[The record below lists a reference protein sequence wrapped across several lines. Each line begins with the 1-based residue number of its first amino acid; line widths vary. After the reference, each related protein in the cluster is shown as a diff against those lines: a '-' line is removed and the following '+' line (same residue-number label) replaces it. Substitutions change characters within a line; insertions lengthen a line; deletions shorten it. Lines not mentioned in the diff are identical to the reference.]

1 VNNADYFTVLSIG
14 AGAVI
19 MLLSVF
25 KTLKLQQMLVSEVNT
40 NRWSWLG
47 RFMMVFFAGYVAAII
62 LIISGFR
69 EPLLL
74 ITGLVFLLGSFF
86 VYLVVFSAKSDIIKI
101 NEANELLVKKNHEL
115 KKTNMELDEFAYRT
129 SHDLKAPIT
138 SLKGLI
144 KIAELSSSPK
154 EIHECHGMMKERLS
168 NLEELIRDILDLS
181 KNSRT
186 EIQYLPTDL
195 PAIIRHIITTHK
207 DASSEQINIT
217 VEGPEKFEVKTD
229 PTRLK
234 MILGNLISNALHY
247 ADFSKEKPFIAIR
260 YGLEGKNFVVSVK
273 DNGVGIDET
282 YLQRIFDMFFRIA
295 ENSIGSGL
303 GLYIVKETV
312 ERLDGKIEVKSQKG
326 LGSEFIVTFPVIDP
340 VIVPSLELA

>member
-1 VNNADYFTVLSIG
+1 MSIADYFTILSIG

-25 KTLKLQQMLVSEVNT
+25 KTKRLQRIMVSGVNT
-40 NRWSWLG
+40 TRWTWLS
-47 RFMMVFFAGYVAAII
+47 RFMIIFLAGYVASIA
-62 LIISGFR
+62 LIISGYE

-74 ITGLVFLLGSFF
+74 IIGLVFLLGACF
-86 VYLVVFSAKSDIIKI
+86 VYVVVFSAKSDIIRM
-101 NEANELLVKKNHEL
+101 NDTNELLVQKNNEL

-144 KIAELSSSPK
+144 RIAQLSESES
-154 EIHECHGMMKERLS
+154 EVRECHNMMQDRLS
-168 NLEELIRDILDLS
+168 KLEELIRDILDLS

-186 EIQYLPTDL
+186 GIQYVSVDL
-195 PAIIRHIITTHK
+195 RSTIDHIIDIHS
-207 DASSEQINIT
+207 DGSQNQIRVE
-217 VEGPEKFEVKTD
+217 VEGPEQFIVKTD
-229 PTRLK
+229 PTRIR
-234 MILGNLISNALHY
+234 MILGNLISNGLHY
-247 ADFSKEKPFIAIR
+247 ADLSKHQPFIKVK
-260 YGLEGKNFVVSVK
+260 YWMDEGNYIISVK

-282 YLQRIFDMFFRIA
+282 YLDRIFDMFFRIA

-312 ERLDGKIEVKSQKG
+312 ERLNGKIEVRSERSV
-326 LGSEFIVTFPVIDP
+326 GSEFIVTFPVSQP
-340 VIVPSLELA
+340 VAKELVSC

>member
-1 VNNADYFTVLSIG
+1 LSIADYFTILSIS

-40 NRWSWLG
+40 KRWTWLA
-47 RFMMVFFAGYVAAII
+47 RFMMIFFAGYIMAIV
-62 LIISGFR
+62 LIISGFQ

-101 NEANELLVKKNHEL
+101 NEANELLLKRNQEL

-144 KIAELSSSPK
+144 KIAELSSSAK

-186 EIQYLPTDL
+186 ELQYVSIDL
-195 PAIIRHIITTHK
+195 PAIIRHIIVTHS
-207 DASSEQINIT
+207 DASSERIRIT
-217 VEGPEKFEVKTD
+217 IDGPEQFLVKTD
-229 PTRLK
+229 PTRIK
-234 MILGNLISNALHY
+234 MILGNLISNALYY
-247 ADFSKEKPFIAIR
+247 ADFSKQEPFIAIR
-260 YGLEGKNFVVSVK
+260 YWKEEERFKVSVK
-273 DNGVGIDET
+273 DNGVGIDEG
-282 YLQRIFDMFFRIA
+282 YLERIFDMFFRIA
-295 ENSIGSGL
+295 ENSVGSGL

-312 ERLDGKIEVKSQKG
+312 ERLHGKIEVKSQKRFRVG
-326 LGSEFIVTFPVIDP
+326 VHR
-340 VIVPSLELA
+340 ELSYHR